1 MQVSLSHLFVSSCLA
16 LCQATADEVNRETGK
31 RGQPFH
37 FLDLLSPK
45 WQVKSPTGEVNA
57 IHLRVVVSA
66 QGSHFSSDMLVH
78 VKKRSREVNRGIH
91 RSSYVL
97 SKNMR
102 LR

>member
-16 LCQATADEVNRETGK
+16 LCQATADEVNRETSK
-31 RGQPFH
+31 CGQPCH

-66 QGSHFSSDMLVH
+66 QGSHFSSRMLVH
-78 VKKRSREVNRGIH
+78 VKKQGG
-91 RSSYVL
+91 
-97 SKNMR
+97 
-102 LR
+102 